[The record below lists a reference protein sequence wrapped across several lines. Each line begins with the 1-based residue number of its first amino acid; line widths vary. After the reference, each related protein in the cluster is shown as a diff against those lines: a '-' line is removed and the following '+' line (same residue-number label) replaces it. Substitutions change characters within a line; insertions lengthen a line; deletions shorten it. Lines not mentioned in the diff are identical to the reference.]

1 MTSLLHISCDLIKVL
16 GQVVNI
22 NPRGESEMWNNL
34 WATFLF
40 PFFASVFFSFFAMLK
55 VISSTFTRLLNE
67 LIGGSGSKNDGISW
81 Y

>member
-1 MTSLLHISCDLIKVL
+1 MTSLLHTSCDLIKVL
-16 GQVVNI
+16 GQVVKI

-34 WATFLF
+34 WATFFFLF
-40 PFFASVFFSFFAMLK
+40 LLLFFLFFAMLK
-55 VISSTFTRLLNE
+55 VISSSFTRLLNE

>member
-1 MTSLLHISCDLIKVL
+1 MGYFFFSFFLL
-16 GQVVNI
+16 
-22 NPRGESEMWNNL
+22 
-34 WATFLF
+34 
-40 PFFASVFFSFFAMLK
+40 PFFFSFFAKLK

>member
-1 MTSLLHISCDLIKVL
+1 MC
-16 GQVVNI
+16 
-22 NPRGESEMWNNL
+22 NNL

-40 PFFASVFFSFFAMLK
+40 PFFASVFLLFFAMLK
-55 VISSTFTRLLNE
+55 VISLSFTRLLNE